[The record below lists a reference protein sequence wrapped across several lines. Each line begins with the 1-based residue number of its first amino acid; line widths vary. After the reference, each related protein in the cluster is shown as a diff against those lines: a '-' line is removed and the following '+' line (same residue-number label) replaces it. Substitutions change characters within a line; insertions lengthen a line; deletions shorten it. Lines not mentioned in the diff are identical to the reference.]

1 MFKRVNNIAFVFLFL
16 LLFFLP
22 LLFTDWRSGGTSEEE
37 NRNLAK
43 FPSLI
48 TDNKLNI
55 TFTQEFDSWFM
66 DHMGFRD
73 VLITANRSL
82 HEKVFDRSISNSNM
96 KTGRTG
102 DVIYATD
109 EIIRDFAHVNLRTD
123 DDVAHIGQSYQIIS
137 DWLAEKNIPFYYVQC
152 VDKHTIYPERF
163 IENVQQFGTV
173 SKTDQVLTY
182 LEEQT
187 SVNAIYFKDVM
198 EEQRLQHNVF
208 SHWGDATHWTPR
220 GAFICYNYMMEHIN
234 DSLDYQLK
242 ILSESDYD
250 ISVYTMYGPDDAYEE
265 IEDFKIRN
273 PKAKES
279 DVSVMGPWATDYRHR
294 VWINTEA
301 DNDKRLLLMGDSYF
315 SDYLL
320 ASLAESFRE
329 VWMVWGDH
337 TWAFTQIV
345 ELCNPDIVIYECAER
360 VDRSE
365 DICILAQNLDSAN

>member
-55 TFTQEFDSWFM
+55 TFTQECDSWFM

-163 IENVQQFGTV
+163 I
-173 SKTDQVLTY
+173 
-182 LEEQT
+182 
-187 SVNAIYFKDVM
+187 
-198 EEQRLQHNVF
+198 
-208 SHWGDATHWTPR
+208 
-220 GAFICYNYMMEHIN
+220 
-234 DSLDYQLK
+234 
-242 ILSESDYD
+242 
-250 ISVYTMYGPDDAYEE
+250 
-265 IEDFKIRN
+265 
-273 PKAKES
+273 
-279 DVSVMGPWATDYRHR
+279 
-294 VWINTEA
+294 
-301 DNDKRLLLMGDSYF
+301 
-315 SDYLL
+315 
-320 ASLAESFRE
+320 
-329 VWMVWGDH
+329 
-337 TWAFTQIV
+337 
-345 ELCNPDIVIYECAER
+345 
-360 VDRSE
+360 
-365 DICILAQNLDSAN
+365 